1 MSESALRKEEAIQ
14 WLKVRESQSLMS
26 RGKFLVT
33 EKSPE
38 ISPCPRPGMYSRRP
52 GEVLIPREN
61 QDIRVACQPG
71 KSKLLVNE
79 SNIVHGADDLLR
91 KRVEFVVRI
100 YCGEE
105 FTMMGGGGCDDA
117 WKDRRRFHPLFVRH

>member
-1 MSESALRKEEAIQ
+1 MVEVSREIPRHGEVAGNLAVSPAPVCIAGGRK
-14 WLKVRESQSLMS
+14 
-26 RGKFLVT
+26 
-33 EKSPE
+33 
-38 ISPCPRPGMYSRRP
+38 P

-71 KSKLLVNE
+71 KSKLLVDE

-91 KRVEFVVRI
+91 KRVEFVARI

-105 FTMMGGGGCDDA
+105 FTMMEGGGCDDA

>member
-1 MSESALRKEEAIQ
+1 MVEVSREIPRHGEVAGNLAVSPAPVCIAGGRK
-14 WLKVRESQSLMS
+14 
-26 RGKFLVT
+26 
-33 EKSPE
+33 
-38 ISPCPRPGMYSRRP
+38 P

-71 KSKLLVNE
+71 KSKLLVDE

-91 KRVEFVVRI
+91 KRVEFVARI

-105 FTMMGGGGCDDA
+105 FTMMEGGGCDDA
-117 WKDRRRFHPLFVRH
+117 